1 MDSLLND
8 LRYAFRTLRRA
19 PGFALVAIL
28 TLALG
33 IGANSGIFSV
43 VSGVLLEPLPFADP
57 DRLVVVWGDHPTI
70 GHETASLPDFEDWD
84 RDNTV
89 FSSLAAVTNAGDN
102 FSVPGGEAVRVR
114 SARVTTDFFSTLG
127 VAPILGRA
135 LLPGEDKFGSH
146 QVVVISYGLW
156 QRVFGGSPSA
166 VGRSVMMNGNA
177 YEVVGVAPA
186 SLNQPSGAELWSP
199 LSFNPANGPPGR
211 RSDFLFVVGR
221 LKPGVTVEQAKR
233 EMKSIMSRLEQEYP
247 QTNARWSADVV
258 PLHDELVGPVRPAL
272 LIFAGAVGLVLLIA
286 CANVANLMLARAA
299 AREREVAI
307 RLAMGAPRARL
318 VRQLL
323 TESVLLALI
332 GGAAGILLAVW
343 FVASM
348 QTLEL
353 NQIPRLEEVRV
364 DGGVLLFTVGLSVFT
379 GLLFGVAPALRLTR
393 PQLQGA
399 LKEGGRGT
407 AGGAAVDRVRGVLV
421 LSQVALALLLLVG
434 AGLLVRSFQRMLQVD
449 PGFDPARLITFQL
462 TMPARS
468 HPEPEQLITAQRLV
482 RERLAALPGDQS
494 VGITSDPPF
503 ADGYGYIA
511 FSIQGDPPP
520 EPGVVQD
527 MVLIAANADYFKT
540 LGIPLERG
548 ELFTGREPAD
558 TLTVAVINEALAQR
572 FFKGRDPIGARVTL
586 SDPTAGRWAT
596 VIGVVGNTLLDSP
609 AKEPYPQMFFADHQ
623 LLQRQMSF
631 AVRTANDPA
640 ATMGA
645 IRRAVAEVD
654 PTLPVANLRTMSESF
669 SNAMARPRVN
679 LTLLAVFAAV
689 AVLLAAL
696 GIYGVVSYAV
706 AQRTREL
713 GIRVALGASAHD
725 VERLVVRQGMTPVG
739 IGVLVGLIAALAATR
754 VMQSLL
760 YGVRPTDPLTLASV
774 TVVLAVIAFLA
785 SWIPARRATRVDPMV
800 ALRSE

>member
-43 VSGVLLEPLPFADP
+43 VSGVLLQPLPFADP

-70 GHETASLPDFEDWD
+70 GHETASYPDFEDWR

-89 FSSLAAVTNAGDN
+89 FTSLAGVTNAGDN

-114 SARVTTDFFSTLG
+114 SARVTVNFFSTLG
-127 VAPILGRA
+127 VTMAHGRGFV
-135 LLPGEDKFGSH
+135 PEEERFGTH
-146 QVVVISYGLW
+146 QVAVISHGLW
-156 QRVFGGSPSA
+156 QRVFGGSPSV
-166 VGRSVMMNGNA
+166 VGRTVTMNGNQFQII
-177 YEVVGVAPA
+177 GVAPA
-186 SLNQPSGAELWSP
+186 SMTQPEGAELWTP
-199 LSFNPANGPPGR
+199 LAFNPANPPPGR
-211 RSDFLFVVGR
+211 RSDFLFVIGR
-221 LKPGVTVEQAKR
+221 LKPSATIDQAKT
-233 EMKSIMSRLEQEYP
+233 EMKAIMSRLAQQYP
-247 QTNARWSADVV
+247 RTNAQWSADVV
-258 PLHDELVGPVRPAL
+258 PLHEELVGDARPAL

-307 RLAMGAPRARL
+307 RLAMGAPRGRI

-323 TESVLLALI
+323 TESVVLSIL
-332 GGAAGILLAVW
+332 GGAAGVLLAVW

-348 QTLEL
+348 QTLQL
-353 NQIPRLEEVRV
+353 NQIPRLDEVRV
-364 DGGVLLFTVGLSVFT
+364 DGLVLLFTFGLSVLT
-379 GLLFGVAPALRLTR
+379 GLLFGLAPALRLTR
-393 PQLQGA
+393 PELQGA
-399 LKEGGRGT
+399 LKEGGRGSI
-407 AGGAAVDRVRGVLV
+407 GGSGVDRIRGALV

-434 AGLLVRSFQRMLQVD
+434 AGLLIRSFQRMLEVD
-449 PGFDPARLITFQL
+449 PGFNPERLITFQL
-462 TMPARS
+462 TMPSRS
-468 HPEPEQLITAQRLV
+468 YPEVEQLLNAQRAV
-482 RERLAALPGDQS
+482 RERVAALPGVRS
-494 VGITSDPPF
+494 VGITSDLPF
-503 ADGYGYIA
+503 ASGYGYIA
-511 FSIQGDPPP
+511 FAIEGQQPL

-527 MVLIAANADYFKT
+527 MVLIAANNDYFKT
-540 LGIPLERG
+540 MGIPLRRG
-548 ELFTGREPAD
+548 ELFSGKEPID
-558 TLTVAVINEALAQR
+558 TLTVAVVNEALVQK

-586 SDPTAGRWAT
+586 GNPEDGQWAT
-596 VIGVVGNTLLDSP
+596 IVGVVGNTLLDSP
-609 AKEPYPQMFFADHQ
+609 SKEPYPQMFFADHQ
-623 LLQRQMSF
+623 LTQRQMSF
-631 AVRTANDPA
+631 AVRTSGDPGATA
-640 ATMGA
+640 AA

-654 PTLPVANLRTMSESF
+654 PTLPVAALRTMDESF

-679 LTLLAVFAAV
+679 LTLLGVFAAV
-689 AVLLAAL
+689 AVLLAAI

-725 VERLVVRQGMTPVG
+725 VLGLVVRQGMTPVA
-739 IGVLVGLIAALAATR
+739 IGVLLGLLAAFAATR
-754 VMQSLL
+754 VMRSLL
-760 YGVRPTDPLTLASV
+760 YGVGATDPVTLASV
-774 TVVLAVIAFLA
+774 TVLLALIAFFA

>member
-70 GHETASLPDFEDWD
+70 GHETASLPDFEDWE

-135 LLPGEDKFGSH
+135 FLSGEDRFGSH

-156 QRVFGGSPSA
+156 QRVFGRSPSA

-177 YEVVGVAPA
+177 YEIVGVAPA

-364 DGGVLLFTVGLSVFT
+364 DGRVLLFTFGLSVFT
-379 GLLFGVAPALRLTR
+379 GLLFGLAPALRLTR
-393 PQLQGA
+393 PELQGA

-468 HPEPEQLITAQRLV
+468 YPDPEQLITAQRLV
-482 RERLAALPGDQS
+482 RERLAALPGVQS
-494 VGITSDPPF
+494 VGMTSDPPF

-654 PTLPVANLRTMSESF
+654 AALPVANLRTMSESF

-760 YGVRPTDPLTLASV
+760 YGVRPTDPITLASV